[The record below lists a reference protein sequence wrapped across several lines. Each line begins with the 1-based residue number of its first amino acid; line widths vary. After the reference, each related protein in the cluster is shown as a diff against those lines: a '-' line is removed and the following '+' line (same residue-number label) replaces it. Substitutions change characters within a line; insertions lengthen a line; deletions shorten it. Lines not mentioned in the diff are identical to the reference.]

1 MKITKLYKSCFALA
15 VASIGVLT
23 LADDV
28 FAAYRKINRG
38 SVLSALQRNSEL
50 SEPVTENKIV
60 ETTTL
65 SVEESPVYT
74 DKKVASSSP
83 LSLFSFNSGPLFD
96 TGPCSSNHKSGPIFD
111 TGSCATNNKSGPL
124 FGPSSCSVQKP
135 VVEEKPCE
143 APVIERPVPQI
154 ANYTIN
160 YNNFVYQAVARDC
173 CSMAPLYLEH
183 VDFKLSDIEVS
194 ASGKEKLGNY
204 RFRIFGCRRYDKEA
218 ILNQGR
224 IMEKDMNFTKVF
236 EEVTGDCYNLVKM
249 PQDLCLQDTPS
260 PMPEY
265 ILTAEITDFYM
276 NVCDGYNWKE
286 TKKTDKRTGS
296 AEITVTWRL
305 TNLTKTKILW
315 EGSTMGY
322 SDIVAGESNGEIA
335 LVEKAFADAVSNL
348 RNKPGFEDVLAVRLT
363 AEELSAERQALIDEE
378 IALNPA
384 KCQFKKEQELAKQCQ
399 ISREEVDIMQC
410 PAVVEKIVIVEKC
423 PENEPCPKCEEC
435 DKKVEIPE
443 VIEDSGVIVAH
454 SVTAP
459 APVVENSG
467 VISDKVIF
475 DNCID
480 QDGGV
485 ISGGDCQ
492 VVDDTWVDMQN
503 GDKVFDSLCIV
514 DRPPYEMLSP
524 GNLYKVRASV
534 VEITNAL
541 GKKGAGLIISE
552 NFVLTSADLVDK
564 ATNSYKLKTI
574 NGTELTGRAV
584 RVNLSKNTALIMLD
598 EATKY
603 TPLSL
608 NLDLPKVGQGGFMTL
623 GVLDVEDFEDGENY
637 LDTDGKVTG
646 YRYSEDKGAEIMI
659 DTYVQNLTIGGV
671 LIDANGTVNG
681 IAHTGKKTD
690 NGTDLYLPTET
701 ALRSLGLSICEK
713 LYEKVSPWQQT
724 VYKPVT
730 ELILKSVPKA
740 PEEMKIKDRK

>member
-286 TKKTDKRTGS
+286 AKKTDKRTGS

-348 RNKPGFEDVLAVRLT
+348 RNRPGFEDVLAVRLT

-378 IALNPA
+378 VALNPA

-454 SVTAP
+454 SVTAS

-730 ELILKSVPKA
+730 ELILKSAPKA